1 MYISLYPYEDTV
13 IYIHCTAGKDRTG
26 EVSAAYLMQNKNL
39 SYIQATELNNQIAG
53 RDVYTKQ
60 ANAICLYALYLRN
73 IKNCSWIGSILE
85 DTSTV
90 NLYDNK

>member
-1 MYISLYPYEDTV
+1 
-13 IYIHCTAGKDRTG
+13 
-26 EVSAAYLMQNKNL
+26 MQNKNL